1 MIEYVTNF
9 FQTRNHKEIMLV
21 SLLSLSII
29 IYMVLA
35 LAALYLGFNQIFW
48 IKLTVSLFIALLL
61 IPYLKSYHT
70 SIIALLLFLILE
82 VDSSW
87 EMLNQH
93 FYNFISIY
101 PFCIIFGFFFFFRLG
116 IALWTTLLHFI
127 FWIFIIII
135 RDQPIQLSDVNIF
148 VTSIVVVLLGI
159 FYHLSTEIVY
169 DNHKD
174 EEKRKA
180 TILKEIHHR
189 IKNNL
194 NMIASIIGLQILNLE
209 KNKSQDTK
217 EILTKSKLRIE
228 VVAMIHESLYQHK
241 SIEEINFKEYTQKL
255 LNLILQTYNEKVDI
269 QIDSNI
275 TILHSE
281 TMLRLGIIINELFTN
296 SIKHGF
302 SDNNENKIHISLTK
316 ENEYYLFTYH
326 NPHNINADIDKL
338 LHSPSL
344 GIKLINL
351 TVKQMGGVL
360 NVEQNGGLVFTI
372 RFRV

>member
-1 MIEYVTNF
+1 
-9 FQTRNHKEIMLV
+9 
-21 SLLSLSII
+21 
-29 IYMVLA
+29 
-35 LAALYLGFNQIFW
+35 
-48 IKLTVSLFIALLL
+48 
-61 IPYLKSYHT
+61 
-70 SIIALLLFLILE
+70 
-82 VDSSW
+82 
-87 EMLNQH
+87 MLNQH

-217 EILTKSKLRIE
+217 EILTKSKLRLE

-241 SIEEINFKEYTQKL
+241 SIKEINFKEYTQKL
-255 LNLILQTYNEKVDI
+255 LNLILQTYNEKVNI

-316 ENEYYLFTYH
+316 ENKYYLFTYH
-326 NPHNINADIDKL
+326 NPHNIYADIDKL